1 MLEDRKYCG
10 IIVIY
15 INSNQNIGKMFWIL
29 HQIWDAACTRL
40 SIRYLFSKCHSN
52 RGKLLSSL
60 PRWCAE
66 TGEPL
71 ITAELIE
78 RYCQLVRG
86 EAGPD
91 FWWSLSLQQIL
102 EGTGLEAASYR
113 RGEDIL
119 DIWFDSGISWAAVI
133 GTFTTFW
140 PLSLAIIQ
148 RSGFYSSTWYLTY
161 SF

>member
-1 MLEDRKYCG
+1 MSFKSRQPL
-10 IIVIY
+10 V
-15 INSNQNIGKMFWIL
+15 
-29 HQIWDAACTRL
+29 L
-40 SIRYLFSKCHSN
+40 S
-52 RGKLLSSL
+52 RGN
-60 PRWCAE
+60 AE

-71 ITAELIE
+71 ITAELID

-102 EGTGLEAASYR
+102 EGTGLKAASYR

-133 GTFTTFW
+133 GT
-140 PLSLAIIQ
+140 SII
-148 RSGFYSSTWYLTY
+148 SY
-161 SF
+161 